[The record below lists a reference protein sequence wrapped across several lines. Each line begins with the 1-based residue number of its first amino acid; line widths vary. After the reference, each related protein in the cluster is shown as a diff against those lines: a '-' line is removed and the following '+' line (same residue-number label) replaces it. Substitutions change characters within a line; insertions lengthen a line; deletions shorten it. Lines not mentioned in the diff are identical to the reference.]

1 MFTRRSFIL
10 ALGAGLSG
18 CAPSRFKTYDGP
30 DVTGIYV
37 SKSQRRIYLMNSDA
51 VLADFAMKLG
61 FAPEGHKQFEG
72 DGRTPEGL
80 YVIDRLNPNS
90 AFHLSLGISYPNA
103 QDRAHAWAQGKSPG
117 GDIFIHGT
125 PDDVDDTTDWTAGCM
140 AVQNHEIENIFAMVK
155 TGTPILIVA

>member
-10 ALGAGLSG
+10 ALGAGLAG
-18 CAPSRFKTYDGP
+18 CTTPRFKTYDGP

-37 SKSQRRIYLMNSDA
+37 SKSQRRLYLMNNDS
-51 VLADFAMKLG
+51 VLADYAMKLG

-80 YVIDRLNPNS
+80 YVIDRQNPNS

-103 QDRAHAWAQGKSPG
+103 QDRAFARSQGRSPG

-125 PDDVDDTTDWTAGCM
+125 PSHVDANTDWTAGCI
-140 AVQNHEIENIFAMVK
+140 AVHNHEIEDIFAMVK